1 MKIIIWWQ
9 EIQSIS
15 ERHSQKSPHFRSE
28 EDKHTFYPFMYK
40 HKYQIWNTFFFIF
53 KLAGDP
59 IYLRDPWPLI
69 RPHYLTDSHVK
80 YADIYMIV
88 SSLLFFQG
96 VDGNYEGN
104 NGLPGVT
111 GPPGPQVHNNL
122 YVRTLTFL
130 LQQIFWL
137 MFSCILSSRAHLVLQ
152 VFLWVLQ
159 SLYSFV

>member
-1 MKIIIWWQ
+1 MHSEPRLGLIFFAICQIVLDFISCDENHNLVAGDPIYLREAFTKKPTFQVRRRQTHLLPIYVQALTSNMKQ
-9 EIQSIS
+9 
-15 ERHSQKSPHFRSE
+15 
-28 EDKHTFYPFMYK
+28 
-40 HKYQIWNTFFFIF
+40 FFFIF

-111 GPPGPQVHNNL
+111 GPPGPQVHNQL
-122 YVRTLTFL
+122 HVRTLTFL
-130 LQQIFWL
+130 LQQIF
-137 MFSCILSSRAHLVLQ
+137 
-152 VFLWVLQ
+152 
-159 SLYSFV
+159 